1 MFLLGLETYNNL
13 VDKRS
18 YAEPQNHVKIPLR
31 SEESTRNSIWDAVGE
46 TPLIYL
52 KTLSKTT
59 GCHIFAKAE
68 HLNPTGSIK
77 DRAALRMIQ
86 EAEAKGLLVPGEKGT
101 IVEGTGK
108 CFLCI
113 RLGPYCIIYS
123 IFFEF
128 LDLATFLF

>member
-1 MFLLGLETYNNL
+1 MPF
-13 VDKRS
+13 
-18 YAEPQNHVKIPLR
+18 R
-31 SEESTRNSIWDAVGE
+31 SEKYSGNSIWDAVGE

-52 KTLSKTT
+52 ETLSKTT

-86 EAEAKGLLVPGEKGT
+86 EAEAKGVLVPGEKGT

-108 CFLCI
+108 CSVCI

-123 IFFEF
+123 IFFEI